1 MPLKVES
8 VEEPALNLTPM
19 VDVVLLLIIFFMV
32 GTQFTEVEHQYDI
45 QLPTVSDAQ
54 PLTAMPDELVV
65 NVRRDGEVFLGE
77 RNVSLA
83 DLERELREAQ
93 ARFARQAVVVRGDG
107 VGPYQN
113 VMTVLDVCRRARI
126 VNIQLANRVEGPG

>member
-1 MPLKVES
+1 MPLKVEA

-45 QLPTVSDAQ
+45 ELPTVSDAQ
-54 PLTAMPDELVV
+54 PLTAMPDELVI
-65 NVRRDGEVFLGE
+65 NVRRDGEVFLGD
-77 RNVSLA
+77 RNVSLEQ
-83 DLERELREAQ
+83 LEQELRGAQ

-107 VGPYQN
+107 IGPYQN

-126 VNIQLANRVEGPG
+126 VNIQLANRVEAPG